1 VYVVAIAVG
10 SSSRPAAA
18 PQTGPWSSDYKLFNQ
33 PSFSDAASAVSAL
46 VFAYAG
52 TPAFFSIASEMRNP
66 REYTKALITC
76 QSVVTVTYVTV
87 GIVVYYYAGSYVT
100 SPAMGSAGPVIKK
113 ASYGIAL
120 PGLFA
125 TSILLIHVMLPHFAP
140 QQPELIYKPGPKQI
154 HICPDPAGNGAPNLK
169 LPHPLGDMA

>member
-1 VYVVAIAVG
+1 MAIAVG

-46 VFAYAG
+46 VFSYAG

-125 TSILLIHVMLPHFAP
+125 TSILLIHVILPHFVP
-140 QQPELIYKPGPKQI
+140 SSLELTYKPGPKQI
-154 HICPDPAGNGAPNLK
+154 YICPDPAGNGAPNLK

>member
-1 VYVVAIAVG
+1 MIFRRLNCADTLVPVYVVAIAVG

-125 TSILLIHVMLPHFAP
+125 TSILLIHVILPHFAP
-140 QQPELIYKPGPKQI
+140 AALS
-154 HICPDPAGNGAPNLK
+154 
-169 LPHPLGDMA
+169 